1 MTGGAYET
9 GKQPAVQY
17 VGDIMGG
24 YDTPWQ
30 QYAWLYHGGGY
41 EAANELYNEYNMQ
54 LIGWWIYGQ
63 ESLASSTPIAGV
75 EDLKEWKFRSPPG
88 LETELFADRKSTR
101 LKSSH

>member
-1 MTGGAYET
+1 
-9 GKQPAVQY
+9 
-17 VGDIMGG
+17 MGG

-41 EAANELYNEYNMQ
+41 KAANELYNEYNMQ

-63 ESLASSTPIAGV
+63 ESLASTTPIAGV

-88 LETELFADRKSTR
+88 LETEIFAGLGAKTIGMDLTNGLAPSPDRKSTR
-101 LKSSH
+101 LNSRH